1 MRFLGIDFGEKR
13 IGVAISDE
21 AGDFAYPLDVLK
33 NDKYVIDKIKQICKK
48 ENVGKIVL
56 GESLDFAGK
65 CNDIMEET
73 DFFKVR
79 IEKGTGLPVV
89 YENETMTTAEASR
102 IQGFTDKIDASAA
115 ALILKG
121 YLDKE
126 KNKK

>member
-1 MRFLGIDFGEKR
+1 MPMPTFWFWEKLFNEKNN
-13 IGVAISDE
+13 ISNTNK
-21 AGDFAYPLDVLK
+21 A
-33 NDKYVIDKIKQICKK
+33 NNVIDKIKQICKK

-89 YENETMTTAEASR
+89 YENETMTTAAASR
-102 IQGFTDKIDASAA
+102 IQGVTDKIDASAA
-115 ALILKG
+115 ARILKG